1 MTKKIIA
8 FIFSIVL
15 LFSSASCSEQRTTLV
30 SKNGEFQ
37 LILNKDGS
45 ISNIFDKS
53 GSNDHLDKNE
63 KAYLMSIRID
73 GNFEYPITMEEN
85 DGLIVLNYPSNTKA
99 EIRYISKETHIT
111 FELISLEGGSEVDLI
126 TWGPYPTTINKIIG
140 ETIGVVRG
148 EDYALGIQALNIKT
162 LGGYPYQ
169 ENDCMPEFDFFEQED
184 TSDLSQ
190 QDKSHVLYR
199 IEAAKPTKLGSSL
212 QAYCRNRNEDR
223 IIENLGHEKF
233 VAPAYDDGGVI
244 GSKIALFGCP
254 VENTLETIGKI
265 EIEEGLPHP
274 TIDGQWGKTS
284 SGAAAA
290 YLIMSFTEDNI
301 DEALEVTKK
310 AGLKYLYHYGK
321 TFKSWGH
328 FELYEGEFPNGY
340 EGMKMC
346 VDKAKEQGISIG
358 LHTLSNFIN
367 TNDPYVTP
375 IPDQRLAKVGSSV
388 ITANID
394 DKQTE
399 ITIESPDFFNQ
410 YKNNSLRTVQ
420 IGNELIRYGKVSE
433 EAPWKLL
440 DCQRGA
446 FDTKIA
452 AHKAGDKISKLL
464 DHAYKVFLS
473 NTDLTIELSKNIA
486 ELYNKTG
493 LRQTSFD
500 GLEGNKSTGL
510 GNYGE
515 VMMPYVWY
523 NALSDDIKSNLIVD
537 ASRTTHFFWH
547 IYSRMNWGEPWYAG
561 FRESQTEY
569 RMKNQ
574 KYFRRNM
581 MPGMLGWFSMTPEIS
596 LEDMEW
602 MLARSAAYDAGYAFV
617 LSPKIIKTHGL
628 SDEVLDLVKQWEQAR
643 MGSAFPTDL
652 KKEMENMDNEY
663 HLEYIA
669 ENEWNLYPVKTE
681 IFRHAK
687 KVRQPGEPLFSSFE
701 YTNPYKNQD
710 IVFTIQTLKET
721 KCKNI
726 SVELDNYKKIV
737 FPVTLSD
744 NQIIRYDGGSTAI
757 LYDKSWNRIKMINLV
772 IDKMEIGM
780 GEHTLVLDCE
790 FQNGKNSEI
799 KLEVKTAGEAIHL
812 KAKN

>member
-1 MTKKIIA
+1 MVRNIIA
-8 FIFSIVL
+8 LIFSIVL
-15 LFSSASCSEQRTTLV
+15 MFSMVSCSEQKTRLT

-37 LILNKDGS
+37 LELNKDGS
-45 ISNIFDKS
+45 LSSIFDKS
-53 GSNDHLDKNE
+53 GGKDYLDENE
-63 KAYLMSIRID
+63 KAYLISVRID
-73 GNFEYPITMEEN
+73 GNFEFPISMVKN
-85 DGLIVLNYPSNTKA
+85 KGLIVLTYPSGTKA
-99 EIRYISKETHIT
+99 EIKYTSKETHIVL
-111 FELISLEGGSEVDLI
+111 ELINLEGDPEVELI

-148 EDYALGIQALNIKT
+148 EEYALGIQSLNIKT

-169 ENDCMPEFDFFEQED
+169 ENDCMPEFDFFQQENI
-184 TSDLSQ
+184 SDLSQ
-190 QDKSHVLYR
+190 QDKTHVLYR
-199 IEAAKPTKLGSSL
+199 IEAAKPTKIGSSL
-212 QAYCRNRNEDR
+212 QAYCRNRNNER
-223 IIENLGHEKF
+223 IIENLDHQKF
-233 VAPAYDDGGVI
+233 VAPAFDDGGVI

-254 VENTLETIGKI
+254 VENALETIGKI
-265 EIEEGLPHP
+265 EMAEGLPHP

-284 SGAAAA
+284 GGAAAA
-290 YLIMSFTEDNI
+290 YLIMDFTEEDI
-301 DEALEVTKK
+301 EEALEVTKK

-346 VDKAKEQGISIG
+346 VEKAKEQGISIG

-375 IPDQRLAKVGSSV
+375 IPDKRLAKVGSSI

-394 DKQTE
+394 KKQTE
-399 ITIESPDFFNQ
+399 IAIESPDFFNQ

-420 IGNELIRYGKVSE
+420 IGMELIRYGKVSE

-452 AHKAGDKISKLL
+452 AHKTGDKISKLL
-464 DHAYKVFLS
+464 DHGYKVFLS

-493 LRQTSFD
+493 MRQISFD

-523 NALSDDIKSNLIVD
+523 NALSDDIKSNLIID

-581 MPGMLGWFSMTPEIS
+581 MPGMLGWFSMTSEIS

-602 MLARSAAYDAGYAFV
+602 MLSRSAAYDAGYAFV
-617 LSPKIIKTHGL
+617 LNTSIIKTHGL
-628 SDEVLDLVKQWEQAR
+628 SDEILNLVKQWEQAR
-643 MGSAFPTDL
+643 MGSAFPKDL
-652 KKEMENMDNEY
+652 KKEMENTDNEY
-663 HLEYIA
+663 HLEYIT
-669 ENEWNLYPVKTE
+669 ENEWNLYPIKTE
-681 IFRHAK
+681 IIRHAK
-687 KVRQPGEPLFSSFE
+687 KLRQPGEPLFSSFE
-701 YTNPYKNQD
+701 FNNPYKNQEL
-710 IVFTIQTLKET
+710 VLTIQALEET
-721 KCKNI
+721 KCENI
-726 SVELDNYKKIV
+726 TVELNNYKKIV

-744 NQIIRYDGGSTAI
+744 NQIIRYAGGNTAI
-757 LYDKSWNRIKMINLV
+757 LFDKHWNKVRTINLE
-772 IDKMEIGM
+772 IEKMEIGT
-780 GEHTLVLDCE
+780 GEYTLVLDCQ
-790 FQNGKNSEI
+790 FKSDKNSEI
-799 KLEVKTAGEAIHL
+799 KLEVKTTGEAIQL
-812 KAKN
+812 KAKK